1 MRPCSAVA
9 CFTRFKNM
17 PLSQASLHVASTCVR
32 FVLKTVIN
40 VNCGNRLET
49 LTVGDKG
56 KRAPAGL
63 SLLRILQASF
73 KGYKTRKD
81 FATKNSDQQLDSE
94 KPAAEQTPAAPAAEQ
109 APAAPAAEQT
119 PAAPAAEQTPAAPAA
134 EETPAA
140 PAAEQTP
147 AADGNQ
153 NQNAQAEAAEEAA
166 SDEKPAEQAP
176 ETEAAEAS
184 AESAEAAPAEEPVQ
198 AADEQ
203 TADDAKQE

>member
-119 PAAPAAEQTPAAPAA
+119 PAAPAAE
-134 EETPAA
+134 ETPAA

-166 SDEKPAEQAP
+166 SEEKPAEQAP